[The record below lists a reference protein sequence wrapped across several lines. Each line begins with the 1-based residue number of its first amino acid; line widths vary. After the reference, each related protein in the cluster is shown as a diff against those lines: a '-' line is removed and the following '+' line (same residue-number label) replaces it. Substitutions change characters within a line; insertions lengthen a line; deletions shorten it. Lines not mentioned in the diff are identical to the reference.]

1 MEMNAK
7 TSKWIGLFALVVLA
21 IAAFVLITGS
31 PFRVY
36 RGITPNQMRA
46 KLRAE
51 VPLGSSVVQVVN
63 YLDANK
69 IEHAPY
75 SPERHDVGAI
85 KRNVCVAVMVECSI
99 DIRFF
104 FDEGAR
110 LQRITV
116 EAGFTGL

>member
-1 MEMNAK
+1 MKMNAK
-7 TSKWIGLFALVVLA
+7 TRWIGLFALLVLA
-21 IAAFVLITGS
+21 CAAFVLITGS

-46 KLRAE
+46 KLMAE
-51 VPLGSSVVQVVN
+51 VPLGSSVAQVSN

-75 SPERHDVGAI
+75 STERRDMGAI

-104 FDEGAR
+104 FS
-110 LQRITV
+110 
-116 EAGFTGL
+116 EAGGLQ